1 MAAPCA
7 APLGARCA
15 APARLRQAGA
25 LRRAACRSL
34 GATTV
39 NTSGAPPRMHRLRPA
54 LTQHASHACRALPPS
69 DGARRRRRRRCASP
83 GRRAASPCRRRRC
96 SAAWGQHVHAA
107 PWWRDVHAASAVW
120 PGRRAAVAR
129 GRPPLRAPRPGAAA
143 AADERVHPVRP
154 VAQRSASSSAQGS
167 RVCAPCSVPNV
178 RLVDADKEMLGVFT
192 REEALKKAE
201 AAGLDLVRY
210 SALSL
215 QGIGLGRKRRG
226 RAHACAA
233 PLCAR

>member
-1 MAAPCA
+1 
-7 APLGARCA
+7 
-15 APARLRQAGA
+15 
-25 LRRAACRSL
+25 
-34 GATTV
+34 
-39 NTSGAPPRMHRLRPA
+39 
-54 LTQHASHACRALPPS
+54 
-69 DGARRRRRRRCASP
+69 
-83 GRRAASPCRRRRC
+83 
-96 SAAWGQHVHAA
+96 
-107 PWWRDVHAASAVW
+107 
-120 PGRRAAVAR
+120 
-129 GRPPLRAPRPGAAA
+129 
-143 AADERVHPVRP
+143 
-154 VAQRSASSSAQGS
+154 
-167 RVCAPCSVPNV
+167 VPNV